1 MPFSKHKAPFQRL
14 LALLTITLFASVSIL
29 ADSVITTE
37 RQITKLAEGV
47 YTIRHKDPFPG
58 WTDGN
63 TTVIVGD
70 REVFVVDSCQQSS
83 AAQEDIG
90 QIKQWTNKP
99 VRYVLNTHWHTD
111 HNGGNHDYMNA
122 FPDVVIIAQTETR
135 RMMDISG
142 PNVAATWLTDITRIQ
157 ADLHQRLES
166 GKMPDGTALS
176 EKGRASI
183 ADRLAQLDAMS
194 AQAHSFVYQGPT
206 LTFDS
211 QLSVDLGNRRVEVKF
226 LGRGN
231 TAGDAVIYLPADKI
245 LVTGDLLD
253 HPVPFAFDGYP
264 SEWINTLERMSQ
276 LDATTI
282 VPGHGEVLHDK
293 VFLNHVI
300 DLMKS
305 VVVQVNDQLNR
316 NENATLED
324 VWKSIDVK
332 DLRAKFIGDNPMNA
346 GFFDNSILSSFV
358 ELAYHEAR
366 QR

>member
-1 MPFSKHKAPFQRL
+1 MTLAAHKISFRRLMAL
-14 LALLTITLFASVSIL
+14 LATVLLVTSSIF

-37 RQITKLAEGV
+37 RRVTKLAEGI

-63 TTVIVGD
+63 TTVIIGD
-70 REVFVVDSCQQSS
+70 REVFVVDSCQQSA
-83 AAQEDIG
+83 AAQEDIA

-99 VRYVLNTHWHTD
+99 VRYGLNTHWHTD
-111 HNGGNHDYMNA
+111 HNGGNRDYMSA
-122 FPDVVIIAQTETR
+122 FPGVAIIAQTETR
-135 RMMDISG
+135 RMMDVSG
-142 PNVAATWLTDITRIQ
+142 PNVAAMWLKDIARTQ
-157 ADLHQRLES
+157 ADLRKRLDT
-166 GKMPDGTALS
+166 GKMPDGTALT

-183 ADRLAQLDAMS
+183 AERLAQLDAMS
-194 AQAHSFVYQGPT
+194 AQAHNFVYQGPT

-211 QLSVDLGNRRVEVKF
+211 EISIDLGNRKVEVKF

-231 TAGDAVIYLPADKI
+231 TGGDAIVYLPAERI

-253 HPVPFAFDGYP
+253 HPIPFAFDGYP
-264 SEWINTLERMSQ
+264 SEWIRTLERMSR
-276 LDATTI
+276 LDAATI
-282 VPGHGEVLHDK
+282 VPGHGEVLRDK
-293 VFLNHVI
+293 VFLNQVI

-305 VVVQVNDQLNR
+305 IVAQVDDHLNR

-324 VWKSIDVK
+324 VRKSIDVNSF
-332 DLRAKFIGDNPMNA
+332 RGQFVGDNPMNA

-358 ELAYHEAR
+358 ELAYHEAK

>member
-1 MPFSKHKAPFQRL
+1 MAFAEHGISFQRL
-14 LALLTITLFASVSIL
+14 LALVPIALLASASIF

-37 RQITKLAEGV
+37 RQVTKLAEGV

-63 TTVIVGD
+63 TTVIIGD
-70 REVFVVDSCQQSS
+70 REVFVVDSCQQSA
-83 AAQEDIG
+83 AAQEDIE

-111 HNGGNHDYMNA
+111 HNGGNRDYVNA
-122 FPDVVIIAQTETR
+122 FPGVAIIAQTETR

-142 PNVAATWLTDITRIQ
+142 PNVAATWLKDITRIQ
-157 ADLHQRLES
+157 ADLHKRLDS

-194 AQAHSFVYQGPT
+194 TQAHNFVYQGPT

-211 QLSVDLGNRRVEVKF
+211 QLSIDLGNRNVEVKF

-231 TAGDAVIYLPADKI
+231 TGGDAIVYLPAEKI

-264 SEWINTLERMSQ
+264 SEWIHTLERMAQ
-276 LDATTI
+276 LDAATI
-282 VPGHGEVLHDK
+282 IPGHGEVLRDK
-293 VFLNHVI
+293 VFLNQVI

-305 VVVQVNDQLNR
+305 IVAQVNDQLNR
-316 NENATLED
+316 DENATLED
-324 VWKSIDVK
+324 VRKSIDVK
-332 DLRAKFIGDNPMNA
+332 NIRGQFVGDNPMNG

-358 ELAYHEAR
+358 ELAYHEAK

>member
-1 MPFSKHKAPFQRL
+1 MAFVTHKISFQRF
-14 LALLTITLFASVSIL
+14 LALLAIAFFAGASIF

-37 RQITKLAEGV
+37 RQVTKLAEGV

-63 TTVIVGD
+63 TTVIIGD

-83 AAQEDIG
+83 AAQEDIA

-111 HNGGNHDYMNA
+111 HNGGNHDYINA
-122 FPDVVIIAQTETR
+122 FPGVTIIAQTETR

-142 PNVAATWLTDITRIQ
+142 PNVAALWLKDITRTQ
-157 ADLHQRLES
+157 ADLHKRLDS
-166 GKMPDGTALS
+166 GKMPDGAALT

-211 QLSVDLGNRRVEVKF
+211 QLSIDLGNRKVEVKF

-231 TAGDAVIYLPADKI
+231 TGGDAIVYLPAEKI

-264 SEWINTLERMSQ
+264 SEWIQTLERMSQ

-293 VFLNHVI
+293 VFLNQVI

-305 VVVQVNDQLNR
+305 VVAQVNDQLNR

-324 VWKSIDVK
+324 VRKSID
-332 DLRAKFIGDNPMNA
+332 AKNFRSQFIGDNPMNG

-358 ELAYHEAR
+358 ELAYHEAK